1 MTSSN
6 PLRLRFLPALYA
18 LKRQLSKLKL
28 WIWIKVGFVKKVL
41 IQPYAGYGNARE
53 LYLAGRVLADRNI
66 LASTPEDRFWR
77 NFGKM
82 RRRFFTIVFPGVD
95 LEAEFQGHTIRV
107 TTDEEG
113 YFEIKLPVEG
123 AEIPEGWHP
132 VRLKLLHDLLGRA
145 TEVVAL
151 GDVYFPAP
159 NADYG
164 IISDIDDTI
173 LTTGAARLWEML
185 KVTFTQNAHTRIPF
199 AGVSEF
205 YDALRK
211 GSDYILSNPV
221 FYVSSSPWNIYDF
234 LMEFLDAH
242 QIPKGPLML
251 RDLGL
256 SRDQLIAGSHRDH
269 KLKQIKHILEAFRDL
284 RFILIGDSGQE
295 DPQIYFEIVQKYPGR
310 ILTVYIRD
318 VSGADLSD
326 LADEYSAVGGELI
339 LVKDT
344 TEAAA
349 HALSK
354 GWILKSDE
362 RKIEDQKR
370 VDEKSNDSIL

>member
-1 MTSSN
+1 MTSSK
-6 PLRLRFLPALYA
+6 PSGFRILPALYFV
-18 LKRQLSKLKL
+18 KRQVSKLKL
-28 WIWIKVGFVKKVL
+28 WFWVKVGFVKKVM
-41 IQPYAGYGNARE
+41 IQPYAGYGNGKE

-66 LASTPEDRFWR
+66 QASTPDDRFWR
-77 NFGKM
+77 NFDKM

-95 LEAEFQGHTIRV
+95 VEAEFQGKSIQV

-113 YFEIKLPVEG
+113 YFEIKLQVG
-123 AEIPEGWHP
+123 VAEIPEGWHP
-132 VRLKLLHDLLGRA
+132 VRLRLLHDLLGRA

-151 GDVYFPAP
+151 GEVYFPAP

-211 GSDYILSNPV
+211 GSDHVPSNPI

-269 KLKQIKHILEAFRDL
+269 KLKQIEQILEVCRDL
-284 RFILIGDSGQE
+284 RFILFGDSGQE
-295 DPQIYFEIVQKYPGR
+295 DPQIYLEITQKYPGR
-310 ILTVYIRD
+310 ILAVYIRD
-318 VSGADLSD
+318 VSGADLSA
-326 LADEYSAVGGELI
+326 LATEYLKSDVELI
-339 LVKDT
+339 LVADT

-354 GWILKSDE
+354 GWILTSDKP
-362 RKIEDQKR
+362 KIEAQKR
-370 VDEKSNDSIL
+370 EDENAEG